1 MNIKLNCIKKKLKR
15 ECFNKEYNSLNEEI
29 KEREKYIK
37 VIDEKQNELNKSI
50 KEIKLESLLNIDIK
64 YLDEDEIEYEYNKK
78 SNGCNLMPDRCELEV
93 QKLSTH
99 LNNLKIIINR
109 KVTEYNRDLD
119 VIYMFQTL
127 YLEEDREID
136 DTYFNFNRDREDN
149 LIFIFFDIA
158 NFVSWEDGAVKLYS
172 YHEKT
177 SDLYK
182 DYLKYD
188 GHSLKLDLKYERKPT
203 NYCLY
208 KKEFKSKGYI
218 LICDFNS
225 KHRNLGHGTFAIS
238 NLEPII
244 NNINDRINI
253 INKNID
259 YNDRLITNIIAIN
272 GLVSAGS
279 GISHDELV
287 AFYNKNGYPTVENN
301 RYIYKEI

>member
-15 ECFNKEYNSLNEEI
+15 ECFNKDYDSLNKEI
-29 KEREKYIK
+29 KEREKHMK

-109 KVTEYNRDLD
+109 KVTAYNRDLD

-127 YLEEDREID
+127 YLDEERGVKDI
-136 DTYFNFNRDREDN
+136 YFNFSRDREDN
-149 LIFIFFDIA
+149 LIFIIFDIA
-158 NFVSWEDGAVKLYS
+158 SFVNYGDGSISLYS
-172 YHEKT
+172 YHEKIN
-177 SDLYK
+177 DLDK
-182 DYLKYD
+182 DYLKYM
-188 GHSLKLDLKYERKPT
+188 GHSLKLDLKYERKPI
-203 NYCLY
+203 NYCLWGNN
-208 KKEFKSKGYI
+208 FKPKGHM

-244 NNINDRINI
+244 NI

-259 YNDRLITNIIAIN
+259 YDDHLITNIIAIN

-287 AFYNKNGYPTVENN
+287 AFYNKNGYPTVEKN